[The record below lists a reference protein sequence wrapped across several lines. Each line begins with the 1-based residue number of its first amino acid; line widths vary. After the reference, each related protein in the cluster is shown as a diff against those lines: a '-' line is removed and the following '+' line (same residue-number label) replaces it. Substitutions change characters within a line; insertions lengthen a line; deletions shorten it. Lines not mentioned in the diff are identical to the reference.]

1 MYIYLYV
8 CLFIY
13 LCTFGLQFQLSE
25 AKEGL
30 NAAAR
35 LGEQLDKK
43 SEIIAGLKE
52 EGKDLLYSFV
62 N

>member
-1 MYIYLYV
+1 M
-8 CLFIY
+8 
-13 LCTFGLQFQLSE
+13 E

-43 SEIIAGLKE
+43 SEIISGLKE
-52 EGKDLLYSFV
+52 EGKNRIYINFINKML
-62 N
+62 